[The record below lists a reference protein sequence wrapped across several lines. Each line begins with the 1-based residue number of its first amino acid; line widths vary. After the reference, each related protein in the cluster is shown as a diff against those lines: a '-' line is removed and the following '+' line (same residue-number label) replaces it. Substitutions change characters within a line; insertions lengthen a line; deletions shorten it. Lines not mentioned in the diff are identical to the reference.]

1 MLNTETK
8 ETHSNELLKTH
19 YYKTSYE
26 RMKGCYLKFLEEK
39 HYHIVS
45 IDDNYGEIYA
55 EIGHFSIQAKIIE
68 QTPVETSID
77 FYINA
82 EFLFGNKKKT
92 FRFLEEAYQVLD
104 KNFELKG
111 LGLRP

>member
-1 MLNTETK
+1 
-8 ETHSNELLKTH
+8 
-19 YYKTSYE
+19 YKTSYE
-26 RMKGCYLKFLEEK
+26 RIKGCYLYYLERN

-45 IDDNYGEIYA
+45 IDDNFGEIYA
-55 EIGHFSIQAKIIE
+55 EIGHMSIQAKIIE
-68 QTPVETSID
+68 QTPLETSID

-92 FRFLEEAYQVLD
+92 FRFLESVYEDLG